1 MAAERNTGGGG
12 GSGSPV
18 HAEGDMQGKRNED
31 GETVQQCLAA
41 GGAERNT
48 GGGGWE
54 AKVDTE
60 ADADARCKDGDGCR
74 ERIRIQ
80 SLLVEFL

>member
-1 MAAERNTGGGG
+1 MVRPLRGRPCMGKVICKGNETGTGNPSKNAKPPVAAERNTGGGG
-12 GSGSPV
+12 G
-18 HAEGDMQGKRNED
+18 
-31 GETVQQCLAA
+31 
-41 GGAERNT
+41 
-48 GGGGWE
+48 E

-74 ERIRIQ
+74 GRIRIQ